1 MNVAEPILAV
11 LASSPDRAAVVEP
24 DGREIDFAGLRHRV
38 VAFGRHLRE
47 RGVQAGDRVV
57 LQVPN
62 GIEFATSA
70 LAVLLVGGV
79 PVLCEPGLGD
89 AVYLSRVEAARSRWL
104 LVHPLVAR
112 LNYIPLARRL
122 LRRLELD
129 VPPLPPDRGGPERIT
144 VSAPVLD
151 ALAKALPA
159 GAELVVAERADGD
172 DGVLIFT
179 GGTTSVPKGVRLTHG
194 ALDSYLSNIQTVVT
208 DVGVERFLADTPQ
221 QVLYALRLGR
231 TAFTTKGRK
240 RKRAKLVHR
249 LVTQGRVDAYFGSPY
264 IWVEMMAMTGPGRSR
279 LPRTLKTVLLGSA
292 PVTADFLQQLR
303 KWLHPD
309 TRVLSIYGLTE
320 AGPVCVGHV
329 HEKLAW
335 SGEGDL
341 VGSPLPGVRVEIDAP
356 EGASTEEVPKEAP
369 NEVVGEVVVHSP
381 ALYAGYLE
389 QPPRPPGEGLRT
401 GDLGRLLSVDDRTV
415 LVLMGRVKDMIIRRG
430 VNIYPPT
437 LEATLRGLSDDRGRL
452 VRECALVGVW
462 NEQTQDEE
470 VVLFVEPEPGRRILL
485 DAVKHQA
492 EALAGPD
499 GAPDHVLV
507 VDPMPVTGRQNKV
520 DKAAL
525 RDRARRVL
533 GQAVLPG
540 AHGSVAPRTGDAAK
554 GASRPE
560 GEGWDWL
567 PGSRVP
573 FHWGAFLRKYRLLL
587 KVQRDPVNVAGQLA
601 LRMALLA
608 VGQTTWALDEVV
620 APRWR
625 QTPLRG
631 PLFILG
637 HQRSGTTFLQRLLA
651 QDGHSRAL
659 QLHEMLLPATSL
671 QRSLA
676 QLKAVDEKLG
686 APLAQRFHQA
696 QEHLFGP
703 LDDIHKLRFD
713 QVEEDEFVLW
723 TIYASIMCVND
734 APSSAEL
741 PDLDELRNFH
751 DWSTRR
757 QIAALGW
764 YRACLLKKLAREPG
778 ADPADPPWIVSKNP
792 AFTHKVPELMRVFPD
807 ARFVNLVRNPLS
819 TIASRLSMIRAIWR
833 RRVPGFRHM
842 TSRQVET
849 IVADSKRTYLAGE
862 RDLPPL
868 PPDRRLTIRYE
879 TLVARPWRV
888 VERIYQRFSLPG
900 PDASLTEA
908 LSQLTGR
915 SEHVSRHQYRLE
927 EFGLTEARLR
937 SELAPIFERYGWED

>member
-11 LASSPDRAAVVEP
+11 LAGSPDRAAVVEP

-38 VAFGRHLRE
+38 VAFGRHLQQ
-47 RGVQAGDRVV
+47 RGVRAGDRVV

-112 LNYIPLARRL
+112 LNYIPGARRI
-122 LRRLELD
+122 LRRMELD
-129 VPPLPPDRGGPERIT
+129 VPPLPPERGGPERIT

-151 ALAKALPA
+151 ALARALPA
-159 GAELVVAERADGD
+159 GAEMEVAGRGDGD

-208 DVGVERFLADTPQ
+208 EVGVERFLADTPQ

-240 RKRAKLVHR
+240 RRRAKLVHR

-264 IWVEMMAMTGPGRSR
+264 IWVEMMAMTGPARSR
-279 LPRTLKTVLLGSA
+279 LPSSLKTVLLGSA

-303 KWLHPD
+303 RWLHPD
-309 TRVLSIYGLTE
+309 TEVLSIYGLTE

-341 VGSPLPGVRVEIDAP
+341 VGVPLPGVRVEIDASGSP
-356 EGASTEEVPKEAP
+356 SPDGPVDEGVGE
-369 NEVVGEVVVHSP
+369 EVVGEVVVHSP

-389 QPPRPPGEGLRT
+389 QPPRPPDEGLRT
-401 GDLGRLLSVDDRTV
+401 GDLGRLVSLGDRTA

-437 LEATLRGLSDDRGRL
+437 LEATLRGVSDDRGRL
-452 VRECALVGVW
+452 LRECALVGVW
-462 NEQTQDEE
+462 NEETQDEE
-470 VVLFVEPEPGRRILL
+470 VVLFVEPAPGRRIEL
-485 DAVKHQA
+485 DVVARRA
-492 EALAGPD
+492 GALAGPD
-499 GAPDHVLV
+499 GAPDHVLLAA
-507 VDPMPVTGRQNKV
+507 PMPVTGRQNKV
-520 DKAAL
+520 DKANL
-525 RDRARRVL
+525 RARARRVL
-533 GQAVLPG
+533 GQGAVPGAQGGVSSVGGGGEDWQWLPG
-540 AHGSVAPRTGDAAK
+540 A
-554 GASRPE
+554 
-560 GEGWDWL
+560 
-567 PGSRVP
+567 RVP
-573 FHWGAFLRKYRLLL
+573 FHWGAFYRKYRLLL
-587 KVQRDPVNVAGQLA
+587 RAQRDPVGVAGQLA
-601 LRMALLA
+601 LRMALLT
-608 VGQTTWALDEVV
+608 VGQTSWALDEVV
-620 APRWR
+620 APGWR
-625 QTPLRG
+625 QTRLRG

-651 QDGHSRAL
+651 QDDHARAL
-659 QLHEMLLPATSL
+659 QLHEMLLPASSV
-671 QRSLA
+671 QHSLA
-676 QLKAVDEKLG
+676 SLKAVDEKLG

-696 QEHLFGP
+696 QEKLFGP

-751 DWSTRR
+751 GWSTRQ

-778 ADPADPPWIVSKNP
+778 EDPTDPPWIVSKNP
-792 AFTHKVPELMRVFPD
+792 AFTHKVPELLRVFPD

-900 PDASLTEA
+900 PDARLTEA
-908 LSQLTGR
+908 LSTLTGR
-915 SEHVSRHQYRLE
+915 QEHVSHHHYRLE
-927 EFGLTEARLR
+927 EFGLDEARLR
-937 SELAPIFERYGWED
+937 VELAPVFERYGWED